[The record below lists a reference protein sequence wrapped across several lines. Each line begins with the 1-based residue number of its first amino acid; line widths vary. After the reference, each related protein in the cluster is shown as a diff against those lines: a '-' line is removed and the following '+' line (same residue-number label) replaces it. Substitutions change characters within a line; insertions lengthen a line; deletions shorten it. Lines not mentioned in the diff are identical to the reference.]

1 MLREDTYVEYLMV
14 KESGKH
20 SKSKGRKYSDHR
32 RLEMDHGKMRKA
44 TAGLLGGYGAVVGA
58 TTSAKGGFRARGKR
72 ALVGGL
78 IGAALPYVSPDS
90 RDRSINKRVSRS
102 LSKKYKK
109 GSFREVSRSNQ
120 ENTLKQ
126 LYGLRYR

>member
-1 MLREDTYVEYLMV
+1 MNREDVYVEYMMI
-14 KESGKH
+14 KEAGK
-20 SKSKGRKYSDHR
+20 KSKGGKYSDHR

-58 TTSAKGGFRARGKR
+58 ASARANSGFRARGKR

-102 LSKKYKK
+102 LSKKHKK
-109 GSFREVSRSNQ
+109 GSYRELVRSNQ